1 MKLTKKQ
8 LTQIIK
14 EELEESMREYTP
26 GKMTK
31 ATEMDISKP
40 DPIDVLFRIMDAV
53 TDMALEILKKDL
65 GEDFDYMEIEAQLS
79 PLSNE
84 VVTRRLHDDGRVDQM
99 DSMANE
105 LASRYLRMDAFGQ
118 SHPEAFE
125 E

>member
-14 EELEESMREYTP
+14 EELEEATREYAP

-31 ATEMDISKP
+31 ATEMDLSKP
-40 DPIDVLFRIMDAV
+40 DPMDVLFRIMDGI

-65 GEDFDYMEIEAQLS
+65 GEDFDHMEAEAQLS

-84 VVTRRLHDDGRVDQM
+84 VVTRRLHDEGRVDQM
-99 DSMANE
+99 DSMAKE
-105 LASRYLRMDAFGQ
+105 LVARYLRMDAFGQ
-118 SHPEAFE
+118 SHPGALE